1 MLRALWTGATG
12 MKAQSRNVDVIANNL
27 ANVNTVGFKKQDTVF
42 ADLIYQSLKKAG
54 TLATQGTVVPTGIEV
69 GHGVRNV
76 ATPRRFD
83 EGELQNTERE
93 LDIAMQG
100 DGFFQV
106 DYLDGAETLYTR
118 NGSFTLNRD
127 GEIVTT
133 TGHRLIPAITV
144 PQEAIQINIGI
155 DGMVT
160 AVNQDETVE
169 ELGQIEIAKFVN
181 PAGLAS
187 KGDNLFGETDASG
200 DAQTGAPGADGR
212 GTLLQGFIELS
223 NANAVDEIVNMI
235 KAQRAYELNSR
246 VIRTADNMLSEVARL
261 KT

>member
-27 ANVNTVGFKKQDTVF
+27 ANINTVGFKKQNTVF

-54 TLATQGTVVPTGIEV
+54 TLATQGSVEPTGIEV

-76 ATPRRFD
+76 ATPRSFVD
-83 EGELQNTERE
+83 GELQNTEQE
-93 LDIAMQG
+93 LDIAIQG

-106 DYLDGAETLYTR
+106 EYLDGSTVYTR
-118 NGSFTLNRD
+118 DGTFTLNQE
-127 GEIVTT
+127 GEIVTSS
-133 TGHRLIPAITV
+133 GHRLIPAMTV
-144 PQEAIQINIGI
+144 PQEAIQVNIGI

-160 AVNQDETVE
+160 AVNQDDTVE

-200 DAQTGAPGADGR
+200 DAQTGAPGDGGR

-246 VIRTADNMLSEVARL
+246 VIRTADSMLSEVARL